1 MRDDDGATLSPW
13 WAAGE
18 TPRFPPLA
26 SDASADVCVVGAG
39 IAGLTTAYLLA
50 REGRPV
56 IVLDDGSVGGGETGR
71 TTAHLSNALDDRYY
85 NLENLF
91 GERGARLAA
100 ESHGAAIDF
109 IERVA
114 REEGIGCDFER
125 LDGYLFAP
133 PDESKEELER
143 EIDAAHRAGLLGVEW
158 VERAPVRDFDTGR
171 CLRFPHQAQFSP
183 LGYMSGLARAVTR
196 DGGRIHTATH
206 AREIRG
212 GSPACVTT
220 SGGQAVTAGAVVVA
234 TNAPVVDRLL
244 VSTREGK
251 YRTYVIGAHVPH
263 GSVARALYW
272 DTPDPYHYVRLQ
284 TERDETGRITH
295 DLLIVG
301 GEDER
306 VGEHDDGD
314 ERFAEL
320 YRWTRRRWP
329 MIGKIEFQWSGQ
341 IVEPTD
347 GLAYIGR
354 MPLGR
359 PNVFIATGDSGHG
372 ITHGTIAGILL
383 ADLIQGRPNEWASLY
398 DPSRL
403 RSAATTDFLAENL
416 NVLAH
421 YTDWLTGGEAGS
433 TAEIEPGE
441 GCIVRRGL
449 MKVAAY
455 RDHEGALHESRA
467 ACTHAGCPV
476 SWNSTEKSWDCP
488 CHGSRFD
495 ARGRVI
501 NGPANRDLESDEP
514 SRAHGRP
521 AAGDGIGDGWRSVE
535 SSRAD

>member
-1 MRDDDGATLSPW
+1 MKDDSGETTSPW

-18 TPRFPPLA
+18 TPRFPPL
-26 SDASADVCVVGAG
+26 DADARADVCIVGAG
-39 IAGLTTAYLLA
+39 IAGMTTAYMLA
-50 REGRPV
+50 REGRSV
-56 IVLDDGSVGGGETGR
+56 VVLEDGLVGGGETGR

-85 NLENLF
+85 ELERLH
-91 GERGARLAA
+91 GERGSRLAA
-100 ESHGAAIDF
+100 ESHGAAIDL

-114 REEGIGCDFER
+114 REEEIDCDFER

-133 PDESKEELER
+133 PDETTQELER
-143 EIDAAHRAGLLGVEW
+143 ELDAARRAGLGDVCW
-158 VERAPVRDFDTGR
+158 VERAPIEDFDTGR
-171 CLRFPHQAQFSP
+171 CLRFPRQAQVSP
-183 LGYMSGLARAVTR
+183 LPYLTGLARAVER
-196 DGGRIHTATH
+196 GGGRIHTATH
-206 AREIRG
+206 AQEIRG

-220 SGGQAVTAGAVVVA
+220 SAGHTVTAGAVVVA
-234 TNAPVVDRLL
+234 TNAPVIDRLL

-263 GSVARALYW
+263 GSVTRALYW

-284 TERDETGRITH
+284 TVKDGRGSVTH

-306 VGEHDDGD
+306 TGDHDDGD

-354 MPLGR
+354 MPLDR
-359 PNVFIATGDSGHG
+359 PNVLIATGDSGHG
-372 ITHGTIAGILL
+372 MTHGTIAGVLL
-383 ADLIQGRPNEWASLY
+383 NDLIHGRRNEWASLY

-403 RSAATTDFLAENL
+403 RSTTTTDFVSENL

-421 YTDWLTGGEAGS
+421 YTDWLTGGEVSSAD
-433 TAEIEPGE
+433 EIKPGE

-449 MKVAAY
+449 SKVAAY
-455 RDHEGALHESRA
+455 RDEQGVLHESSA
-467 ACTHAGCPV
+467 VCTHAGCPV

-495 ARGRVI
+495 RYGRVV
-501 NGPANRDLESDEP
+501 NGPANRNL
-514 SRAHGRP
+514 
-521 AAGDGIGDGWRSVE
+521 AGARDS
-535 SSRAD
+535 